1 MALVN
6 YLIPL
11 IAFMI
16 FANPATFM
24 MVRGVAGNWV
34 SNNMGRASNAG
45 LLLHAVIFVLIV
57 GFLMTQLRSSSYL
70 TAEDGTVFATRDD
83 ADDADNKHYQE
94 NRIVY
99 AVSD

>member
-1 MALVN
+1 MGLAN
-6 YLIPL
+6 YIIPL

-16 FANPATFM
+16 LASPATFM

-45 LLLHAVIFVLIV
+45 LLLHAIIFVLIV

-70 TAEDGTVFATRDD
+70 TEGGMTFETRDD
-83 ADDADNKHYQE
+83 VDDANNKHFQE
-94 NRIVY
+94 DRIVY
-99 AVSD
+99 AVTV

>member
-34 SNNMGRASNAG
+34 SNNMGRASTPG
-45 LLLHAVIFVLIV
+45 LLLHGVIFVLIV
-57 GFLMTQLRSSSYL
+57 GLLMTQLRSSSYL
-70 TAEDGTVFATRDD
+70 TEDGMVFETRDD
-83 ADDADNKHYQE
+83 ADDAENKHFQE

-99 AVSD
+99 AVTV

>member
-16 FANPATFM
+16 LANPAIFKL
-24 MVRGVAGNWV
+24 VRGVAGNWV
-34 SNNMGRASNAG
+34 SNNMGRASTSG
-45 LLLHAVIFVLIV
+45 LLLHAVVFVLIV

-70 TAEDGTVFATRDD
+70 TEDGMTFETRDD
-83 ADDADNKHYQE
+83 ADDANNKHFQE
-94 NRIVY
+94 DRIVY
-99 AVSD
+99 AVTV

>member
-6 YLIPL
+6 YLSPL

-45 LLLHAVIFVLIV
+45 LLLHGLIFILIV

-70 TAEDGTVFATRDD
+70 TAEDGTVFETRDD

-99 AVSD
+99 AVTV

>member
-45 LLLHAVIFVLIV
+45 LLLHGLIFILIV
-57 GFLMTQLRSSSYL
+57 GFLMTQLNKSSYL
-70 TAEDGTVFATRDD
+70 TEDGMVFETRDD

-99 AVSD
+99 TVTV

>member
-34 SNNMGRASNAG
+34 SNNMGRASDAG

-70 TAEDGTVFATRDD
+70 TAEDGMVFETRDD

-99 AVSD
+99 AVTV

>member
-70 TAEDGTVFATRDD
+70 TAEDETVFATRDD

>member
-1 MALVN
+1 MGLAN

-34 SNNMGRASNAG
+34 SNNMGRASTPG
-45 LLLHAVIFVLIV
+45 LLLHGLIFILIV
-57 GFLMTQLRSSSYL
+57 GFLMTQLNKSSYL
-70 TAEDGTVFATRDD
+70 TEDGMVFETRDD

-99 AVSD
+99 AVTV

>member
-34 SNNMGRASNAG
+34 SNNMGRASTPG
-45 LLLHAVIFVLIV
+45 LLLHGLIFILIV
-57 GFLMTQLRSSSYL
+57 GFLMTQLNKSSYL
-70 TAEDGTVFATRDD
+70 TEDGMVFETRDD

-99 AVSD
+99 AVTV

>member
-1 MALVN
+1 MALAN

-70 TAEDGTVFATRDD
+70 TAEDGMVFETRDD

-99 AVSD
+99 AVTV